1 MLGGSRVK
9 AAAWFPN
16 LRGQQFRESWRAR
29 LFNGKPSMS
38 SRTKLTLALVFLFVP
53 AAWSVLTGYT
63 PNSVLRYLAEVGHGP
78 WVQIGHRAVAFSL
91 IADVLALLT
100 CLAGCILIGRLA
112 YRLRDQVPFFL
123 TLGVLA
129 IFVIC
134 FVLQR
139 LLGYLL
145 WLPIGRLGPELIMI
159 RAVAVVVIAM
169 GVAVLYP
176 YVRTMVSAFLSA
188 SKEHEKFEVAAE
200 SSLDAF
206 YILES
211 VRDAA
216 KNVIDFRFTYVNANG
231 ERRFGRPRA
240 ELLSKNL
247 SELMP
252 YVASTNLLER
262 YKQVVATGV
271 PFIDEH
277 EVKRENGEPYWIVM
291 QVVKLGDGVAVTNRD
306 VTNERAHLHQIANLH
321 EFTQSMIENAPFS
334 IIATDPVGTVIAMNP
349 AAEGLTYYRKH
360 ELIGQH
366 SMVVLH
372 DPSEMSARSVQLS
385 KDLRQPV
392 QAGFG
397 SLIARPKQG
406 QTDEHEWTYVRKDG
420 SRIWVNLAMTA
431 LKTDG
436 DKIAGYLGIAF
447 DITERKKLTEYVNH
461 LAHHDQLTGLP
472 NRVLL
477 EDRMRQAIQ
486 RAKRNR
492 HKVAVLMVDIDYF
505 KRINDSLGH
514 TAGDSLLDAIAK
526 KLCSAVRQT
535 DTVARMGGDEFVI
548 VMPEFRDEKDAVRCA
563 ESIIQ
568 KVSTPTMLGNR
579 EVNVTVSVGLCIF
592 PDCASDADS
601 LLKNADAAMYEAK
614 EGGRN
619 SFHVFNQSMIVA
631 TADKIE
637 FEHDLRHALVN
648 GEMSLH
654 YQPQVSCIT
663 GEMIGVEALL
673 RWMHPRRGMVPPSQ
687 FIPLAEATG
696 LIVPIGEWA
705 IRTAC
710 HEGKELQDSLGREL
724 VIAVN
729 LSPRQFRQKSL
740 AAQVAVA
747 LRESGLP
754 ARSLEIEITEQTLMS
769 SSAAT
774 NETLTQLRKLGVKI
788 AIDDFG
794 TGFSSFSY
802 LLQYEVDRLKIDRSF
817 VNRSADDP
825 NAAAIVRAIISM
837 AHGLNLKVVA
847 EGVETHGQLNFL
859 LRRRCD
865 EAQGFYFGRPVPASM
880 VLEMAQRIGIQ
891 RERDVEPLRVLA

>member
-1 MLGGSRVK
+1 
-9 AAAWFPN
+9 
-16 LRGQQFRESWRAR
+16 
-29 LFNGKPSMS
+29 MS
-38 SRTKLTLALVFLFVP
+38 SRTTLILSSALFAP
-53 AAWSVLTGYT
+53 AALIILTG
-63 PNSVLRYLAEVGHGP
+63 PSPSAVLEHFQGIGP
-78 WVQIGHRAVAFSL
+78 SPLTQLGHRALAYSLVA
-91 IADVLALLT
+91 DGLALLT
-100 CLAGCILIGRLA
+100 CLAACFLIVRLA
-112 YRLRDQVPFFL
+112 HHLRDRVPFGLTTYVLVLFL
-123 TLGVLA
+123 V
-129 IFVIC
+129 C
-134 FVLQR
+134 FALQR
-139 LLGYLL
+139 VAGYGYAL
-145 WLPIGRLGPELIMI
+145 WNPLHRLGPELQMV
-159 RAVAVVVIAM
+159 RAAASVVVAM
-169 GVAVLYP
+169 AAAVLFP
-176 YVRTMVSAFLSA
+176 YMRAMITAVISAN
-188 SKEHEKFEVAAE
+188 KEHEKFLVAAE
-200 SSLDAF
+200 ISLDAF

-211 VRDAA
+211 IREDG
-216 KNVIDFRFTYVNANG
+216 NSISDFRFTYVNANA
-231 ERRFGRPRA
+231 ERRLGKSRA
-240 ELLSKNL
+240 ELIGGKLGVVLPYLVTSG
-247 SELMP
+247 LMD
-252 YVASTNLLER
+252 R
-262 YKQVVATGV
+262 FKQVVQTGE
-271 PFIDEH
+271 PLTEEH
-277 EVKRENGEPYWIVM
+277 LAEREGLAPYWIIM
-291 QVVKLGDGVAVTNRD
+291 QVVKIADGIAVTDRD
-306 VTNERAHLHQIANLH
+306 VTEERAHQHKIAELN

-334 IIATDPVGTVIAMNP
+334 IIATDPAGTVTAMNP
-349 AAEGLTYYRKH
+349 AAEELTFYRKH

-366 SMVVLH
+366 SMLVLH
-372 DPSEMSARSVQLS
+372 DASEMSARAVQLS
-385 KDLRQPV
+385 KDLNQPV
-392 QAGFG
+392 QAGFN

-431 LKTDG
+431 LKTQG
-436 DKIAGYLGIAF
+436 EKLAGYLGVAF

-477 EDRMRQAIQ
+477 DDRMHQAIQ

-492 HKVAVLMVDIDYF
+492 HKVAVLMVDVDYF

-514 TAGDSLLDAIAK
+514 SAGDSLLDAIAK

-548 VMPEFRDEKDAVRCA
+548 VMPEFRDEKDAERCA
-563 ESIIQ
+563 EAIIQ

-592 PDCASDADS
+592 PDCAHDADS
-601 LLKNADAAMYEAK
+601 LLKNADAALYEAK
-614 EGGRN
+614 ESGRN
-619 SFHVFNQSMIVA
+619 AFHVFNQTMVTA
-631 TADKIE
+631 TADKLE
-637 FEHDLRHALVN
+637 FEHDLRHALIN
-648 GEMSLH
+648 GELSLN
-654 YQPQVSCIT
+654 YQPQVSCVT
-663 GEMIGVEALL
+663 GDVIGMEALL
-673 RWMHPRRGMVPPSQ
+673 RWNHPRRGSIAPAQ

-710 HEGKELQDSLGREL
+710 HEGKEMQDALGREL

-729 LSPRQFRQKSL
+729 LSPRQFRQKNLASQVSL
-740 AAQVAVA
+740 A

-769 SSAAT
+769 NSATT
-774 NETLTQLRKLGVKI
+774 NEALMQLRKLGVKV

-847 EGVETHGQLNFL
+847 EGVETNSQLSFL

-865 EAQGFYFGRPVPASM
+865 EAQGFYFGKPVPA
-880 VLEMAQRIGIQ
+880 EMIREATRQILVQRIA
-891 RERDVEPLRVLA
+891 EPIRAMA

>member
-1 MLGGSRVK
+1 
-9 AAAWFPN
+9 
-16 LRGQQFRESWRAR
+16 
-29 LFNGKPSMS
+29 MS
-38 SRTKLTLALVFLFVP
+38 SRTRLILLFVLFASTALLILTGPGPAAIIRYFAGRGPDAGVQLQQRTLAF
-53 AAWSVLTGYT
+53 SVLGD
-63 PNSVLRYLAEVGHGP
+63 SLA
-78 WVQIGHRAVAFSL
+78 WLTALAAAILVA
-91 IADVLALLT
+91 
-100 CLAGCILIGRLA
+100 RLA
-112 YRLRDQVPFFL
+112 YRLREIVPL
-123 TLGVLA
+123 KPTIYVLA
-129 IFVIC
+129 LFLA
-134 FVLQR
+134 FFG
-139 LLGYLL
+139 LLRIVGYATSWNSLSRRSDELL
-145 WLPIGRLGPELIMI
+145 TI
-159 RAVAVVVIAM
+159 RAVASVIVSM
-169 GVAVLYP
+169 CVALLVP
-176 YVRTMVSAFLSA
+176 YARTMIAKLMSDNRD
-188 SKEHEKFEVAAE
+188 HEKFIVAAE

-211 VRDAA
+211 VRDESRT
-216 KNVIDFRFTYVNANG
+216 ITDFKFSYVNANG
-231 ERRFGRPRA
+231 ENRLRIPRR
-240 ELLSKNL
+240 ELLGRSVSQL
-247 SELMP
+247 LP
-252 YVASTNLLER
+252 YLVKIGLLER
-262 YKQVVATGV
+262 YKEVVITGT
-271 PFIDEH
+271 PLSEEH
-277 EVKRENGEPYWIVM
+277 LVEREGVAPYWIAT

-306 VTNERAHLHQIANLH
+306 VTEERARQTQIADLN

-334 IIATDPVGTVIAMNP
+334 IIATDPAGTVTAMNP
-349 AAEGLTYYRKH
+349 AAESLTFYRKH

-366 SMVVLH
+366 SVVMLH
-372 DPSEMSARSVQLS
+372 DPAEMSARAVQLS
-385 KDLRQPV
+385 KDLNEPV
-392 QAGFG
+392 QAGFS
-397 SLIARPKQG
+397 SLIARPRQG
-406 QTDEHEWTYVRKDG
+406 ETDEHEWTYVRKDG

-431 LKTDG
+431 LKTQG

-477 EDRMRQAIQ
+477 DDRMRQAIQ

-492 HKVAVLMVDIDYF
+492 HKVAVLMVDVDYF

-514 TAGDSLLDAIAK
+514 TAGDTLLDAVAK

-548 VMPEFRDEKDAVRCA
+548 VMPEFRDEKDAERCA
-563 ESIIQ
+563 EAIIQ

-579 EVNVTVSVGLCIF
+579 EVNVTVSVGLCVF
-592 PDCASDADS
+592 PDCAADADS
-601 LLKNADAAMYEAK
+601 LLKNADAALYEAK

-619 SFHVFNQSMIVA
+619 SFHVFNQSMVTA
-631 TADKIE
+631 TADKLE
-637 FEHDLRHALVN
+637 FEHDLRHALIN
-648 GEMSLH
+648 GELSLH
-654 YQPQVSCIT
+654 YQPQVSCVT
-663 GEMIGVEALL
+663 GEVIGVEALL
-673 RWMHPRRGMVPPSQ
+673 RWTHPRRGVIAPSQ

-696 LIVPIGEWA
+696 MIVPIGEWA

-710 HEGKELQDSLGREL
+710 HEGKELQDALGREL

-729 LSPRQFRQKSL
+729 LSPRQFRQKNLTS
-740 AAQVAVA
+740 QVGLA

-769 SSAAT
+769 NSAST
-774 NETLTQLRKLGVKI
+774 NETLMHLRKLGVKI

-847 EGVETHGQLNFL
+847 EGVETNGQLNFL

-865 EAQGFYFGRPVPASM
+865 EAQGFYFGKAVPAGM
-880 VLEMAQRIGIQ
+880 VREAARQISIQ
-891 RERDVEPLRVLA
+891 RSTEPDRAIA

>member
-1 MLGGSRVK
+1 
-9 AAAWFPN
+9 
-16 LRGQQFRESWRAR
+16 
-29 LFNGKPSMS
+29 MS
-38 SRTKLTLALVFLFVP
+38 SRTKGLLCLALFAPVALML
-53 AAWSVLTGYT
+53 LTGSR
-63 PNSVLRYLAEVGHGP
+63 PSAMLAYFAGRANGP
-78 WVQIGHRAVAFSL
+78 WAQLSNRALTFSL
-91 IADVLALLT
+91 IADGLAWVT
-100 CLAGCILIGRLA
+100 CVAACLLIGRLA
-112 YRLRDQVPFFL
+112 YRLRDRVPFGL
-123 TLGVLA
+123 TASILGLVT
-129 IFVIC
+129 VC
-134 FVLQR
+134 FGLQR
-139 LLGYLL
+139 LLGYAL
-145 WLPIGRLGPELIMI
+145 WLRLGRLGPELAML
-159 RAVAVVVIAM
+159 RAIASVVVAM
-169 GVAVLYP
+169 GAAVLYP
-176 YVRTMVSAFLSA
+176 YARDMIAALTAA
-188 SKEHEKFEVAAE
+188 NKEHEKFEGAAE

-206 YILES
+206 YILDS
-211 VRDAA
+211 VRDNTN
-216 KNVIDFRFTYVNANG
+216 KIVDFRFSYANANG
-231 ERRFGRPRA
+231 EQRLGMSREKLLGR
-240 ELLSKNL
+240 NL
-247 SELMP
+247 SEVLP
-252 YVASTNLLER
+252 YVVTTGVLDR
-262 YKQVVATGV
+262 FKQVVTSNT
-271 PFIDEH
+271 PFTDEH
-277 EVKRENGEPYWIVM
+277 EVTREDSDPYWVVM

-306 VTNERAHLHQIANLH
+306 VTEERAYLHQIANLN

-334 IIATDPVGTVIAMNP
+334 IIATDPAGTVTAMNP
-349 AAEGLTYYRKH
+349 AAESLTFYRKH

-366 SMVVLH
+366 SMVMLH
-372 DPSEMSARSVQLS
+372 DPAEMSARAVQLS
-385 KDLRQPV
+385 KDLKEPV
-392 QAGFG
+392 QAGFN
-397 SLIARPKQG
+397 SLIARPRQG

-431 LKTDG
+431 LKSEG

-477 EDRMRQAIQ
+477 DDRMRQAIQ

-492 HKVAVLMVDIDYF
+492 YKVAVMMVDIDYF

-514 TAGDSLLDAIAK
+514 TAGDALLDAVAK
-526 KLCSAVRQT
+526 KLCTAVRQT

-548 VMPEFRDEKDAVRCA
+548 VMPEFRDERDAVRCA
-563 ESIIQ
+563 EAIIQ

-592 PDCASDADS
+592 PDCASDADT
-601 LLKNADAAMYEAK
+601 LLKNADAALYEAK

-619 SFHVFNQSMIVA
+619 SFHVFNQSMVVA
-631 TADKIE
+631 TADKLE
-637 FEHDLRHALVN
+637 FEHDLRHALIN
-648 GEMSLH
+648 GELSLH

-663 GEMIGVEALL
+663 GEVIGVEALL
-673 RWMHPRRGMVPPSQ
+673 RWLHPRRGMIPPAQ

-710 HEGKELQDSLGREL
+710 HEGKELQESLGREL

-729 LSPRQFRQKSL
+729 LSPRQFRQRNL
-740 AAQVAVA
+740 AALVGMA

-769 SSAAT
+769 NSAST
-774 NETLTQLRKLGVKI
+774 NETLVQLRKLGVKI

-802 LLQYEVDRLKIDRSF
+802 LLRYEVDRLKIDRSF
-817 VNRSADDP
+817 VNKSVDDP

-847 EGVETHGQLNFL
+847 EGVETNGQLNFL

-865 EAQGFYFGRPVPASM
+865 EAQGFYFGRPVPAAM
-880 VLEMAQRIGIQ
+880 VHEAARLIAIQ
-891 RERDVEPLRVLA
+891 RDTEPERAAVNF

>member
-1 MLGGSRVK
+1 
-9 AAAWFPN
+9 
-16 LRGQQFRESWRAR
+16 
-29 LFNGKPSMS
+29 MS
-38 SRTKLTLALVFLFVP
+38 SRTRVILCLALLTPVTLILLMGYHSS
-53 AAWSVLTGYT
+53 AVLGYFAGRA
-63 PNSVLRYLAEVGHGP
+63 NGP
-78 WVQIGHRAVAFSL
+78 WVQLGHRALIFS
-91 IADVLALLT
+91 IVADVMAWAT
-100 CLAGCILIGRLA
+100 CAGACVLVGRLA
-112 YRLRDQVPFFL
+112 YRLRERIPFGL
-123 TLGVLA
+123 TATILGLVVLS
-129 IFVIC
+129 FG
-134 FVLQR
+134 LQR
-139 LLGYLL
+139 LLGYTF
-145 WLPIGRLGPELIMI
+145 WLRLGGLGPDLAMF
-159 RAVAVVVIAM
+159 RAVASVTVAVAA
-169 GVAVLYP
+169 AVLYP
-176 YVRTMVSAFLSA
+176 HARDMIVALTTAN
-188 SKEHEKFEVAAE
+188 KDHENFEVAAE

-206 YILES
+206 YLMDSI
-211 VRDAA
+211 RDPA
-216 KNVIDFRFTYVNANG
+216 KNIVDFRFTYVNANG
-231 ERRFGRPRA
+231 EQRFGLRREDIVGKTVN
-240 ELLSKNL
+240 ELL
-247 SELMP
+247 P
-252 YVASTNLLER
+252 YMAETQLLDR
-262 YKQVVATGV
+262 LKQVVATGV
-271 PFIDEH
+271 PFTNEH
-277 EVKRENGEPYWIVM
+277 EVHRQGTEPYWVVM

-306 VTNERAHLHQIANLH
+306 VSEERAHLHQIANLN

-334 IIATDPVGTVIAMNP
+334 IIATDPAGTVTAMNP
-349 AAEGLTYYRKH
+349 AAEALTFYRKH

-366 SMVVLH
+366 SMVMLH
-372 DPSEMSARSVQLS
+372 DSAEMSARAVQLS
-385 KDLRQPV
+385 RDLLQPV
-392 QAGFG
+392 QAGFN

-431 LKTDG
+431 LKSEG

-477 EDRMRQAIQ
+477 DDRMRQAIQ

-492 HKVAVLMVDIDYF
+492 HKVAVLMVDIDFF

-514 TAGDSLLDAIAK
+514 TAGDQLLDAVAK

-548 VMPEFRDEKDAVRCA
+548 VLPEFRDEKDAIKCA
-563 ESIIQ
+563 EAILH

-579 EVNVTVSVGLCIF
+579 EVNVTVSVGVCIF
-592 PDCASDADS
+592 PDCAEDADS
-601 LLKNADAAMYEAK
+601 LLKNADAALYEAK
-614 EGGRN
+614 ESGRN
-619 SFHVFNQSMIVA
+619 SFHVFNESMVVA
-631 TADKIE
+631 TADKLE

-648 GEMSLH
+648 GELTLH
-654 YQPQVSCIT
+654 YQPQVSCVT
-663 GEMIGVEALL
+663 GEVIGVESLL
-673 RWMHPRRGMVPPSQ
+673 RWNHPRRGSIPPVH

-696 LIVPIGEWA
+696 MIVPIGEWA

-710 HEGKELQDSLGREL
+710 HEGKELQEALGREL

-729 LSPRQFRQKSL
+729 LSPRQFRQRNL
-740 AAQVAVA
+740 AALVGAA

-769 SSAAT
+769 NSAAT
-774 NETLTQLRKLGVKI
+774 NETLVQLRKLGVKI

-847 EGVETHGQLNFL
+847 EGVETNGQLNFL

-865 EAQGFYFGRPVPASM
+865 EAQGFYFGKPVPASM
-880 VLEMAQRIGIQ
+880 VREAARLISIQ
-891 RERDVEPLRVLA
+891 RDTEPRRGAEREREIA